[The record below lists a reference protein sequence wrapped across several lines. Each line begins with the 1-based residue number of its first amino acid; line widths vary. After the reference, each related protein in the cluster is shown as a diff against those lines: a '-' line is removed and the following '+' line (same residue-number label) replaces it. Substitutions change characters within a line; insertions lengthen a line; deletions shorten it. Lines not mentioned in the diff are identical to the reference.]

1 MSEDRRPRHRRDL
14 MGKGRIT
21 ALLMLYIYTVLCH
34 VYLTHH
40 NGIIRDLNR
49 IQDTAPTNGMLT
61 LEADPVN
68 APNALKARLLRDD
81 GTDVI
86 PYLRY
91 ARVIAI
97 RVRGLRI
104 VGSEVIA
111 RRGNAKSRVD
121 YYDQSWIVK
130 PF

>member
-1 MSEDRRPRHRRDL
+1 M
-14 MGKGRIT
+14 
-21 ALLMLYIYTVLCH
+21 LCH

-40 NGIIRDLNR
+40 NGIIRELKR
-49 IQDTAPTNGMLT
+49 IQDTRPTKGMLT
-61 LEADPVN
+61 LEADLVH

-81 GTDVI
+81 GSDVI

-97 RVRGLRI
+97 SVRGLRI

-111 RRGNAKSRVD
+111 RRSNTKSRVD
-121 YYDQSWIVK
+121 YYVQSWIVK

>member
-1 MSEDRRPRHRRDL
+1 M
-14 MGKGRIT
+14 
-21 ALLMLYIYTVLCH
+21 LCH
-34 VYLTHH
+34 VYLTHY
-40 NGIIRDLNR
+40 NGALRDLKR
-49 IQDTAPTNGMLT
+49 IQDTQPTKGMLR
-61 LEADPVN
+61 LEADPAN

-81 GTDVI
+81 GSDVI
-86 PYLRY
+86 PHLRY

-97 RVRGLRI
+97 SARGLRI

-111 RRGNAKSRVD
+111 RRGNTKSRVD

>member
-1 MSEDRRPRHRRDL
+1 MQ
-14 MGKGRIT
+14 K
-21 ALLMLYIYTVLCH
+21 LYISSVLCH
-34 VYLTHH
+34 VYLTHY
-40 NGIIRDLNR
+40 NGTIRDLKR
-49 IQDTAPTNGMLT
+49 IQDTQPTKGMLT
-61 LEADPVN
+61 FGPDPAN
-68 APNALKARLLRDD
+68 APHALKARLLRDD
-81 GTDVI
+81 GRDVI

-97 RVRGLRI
+97 SARGLRI

-111 RRGNAKSRVD
+111 RRGNTKSRVD

>member
-1 MSEDRRPRHRRDL
+1 M
-14 MGKGRIT
+14 
-21 ALLMLYIYTVLCH
+21 LCH

-40 NGIIRDLNR
+40 NGILRDLKR
-49 IQDTAPTNGMLT
+49 IQDTHPTKGMLT

-68 APNALKARLLRDD
+68 APKALRARLLRDD
-81 GTDVI
+81 GSDVI
-86 PYLRY
+86 AYLRY

-97 RVRGLRI
+97 SVRGLRI

-111 RRGNAKSRVD
+111 RRGNTKSRVD